1 MGHEP
6 ATSPITIRAAKEMVS
21 EIDSIANALDRS
33 RNYVINQALQQYL
46 EANAWQVERIKEG
59 IADARAGR
67 VHPADDVHAE
77 IAAKHGFGR

>member
-1 MGHEP
+1 MAHEP
-6 ATSPITIRAAKEMVS
+6 ANFPITIRAAKEMVS
-21 EIDSIANALDRS
+21 EIDAIAHALDRS

-46 EANAWQVERIKEG
+46 EANAWRFERIKEG

-67 VHPADDVHAE
+67 VRPADEVHAE